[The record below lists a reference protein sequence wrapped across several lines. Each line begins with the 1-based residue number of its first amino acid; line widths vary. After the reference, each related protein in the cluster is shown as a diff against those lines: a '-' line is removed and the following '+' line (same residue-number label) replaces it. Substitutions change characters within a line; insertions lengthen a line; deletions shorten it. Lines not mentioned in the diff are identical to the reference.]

1 MEKFQVAI
9 AVIQMRI
16 KMAETKVL
24 TVKTQIGY
32 SVMVETAMIKRAI
45 GLTKLTIIIAV
56 VLLCFERTTKVQA
69 QDDKPESVLSLVDKI
84 NALKSKLAERGESS
98 EREALYKDLSDIA
111 HDLFRL
117 EDHPKTNTVLAF
129 EFLVESNSPNF
140 IKGDAYRMLGQTL
153 WFTSQHASSAQVY
166 RDAIEW
172 INSVDK
178 EADSRQLYG
187 LKTEYFH
194 KLGASLASTGDSEGS
209 IEVNELV
216 LLSPELRKHLSHS
229 QIASIMLRTG
239 QQYDKLGDKQRTAG
253 SFQQWLE
260 YIEEHEL
267 EQDPLLMINVLHSV
281 AKAEAVDAEELVGRL
296 MKIWN
301 DEQYKDKPP
310 VLLVGR
316 EILRLYLKEFE
327 QPDKVLEF
335 SPKVTKR
342 AKTFYES
349 RHQRE
354 LRDVRV
360 SDIRD
365 YWKEVV
371 VVTAKLWWERKEQDK
386 AKKVVEEFVDAT
398 KDREIQYILPRELW
412 KLVAEESVLDT
423 FEQKKS
429 DRRR

>member
-1 MEKFQVAI
+1 MIKLMISKCHLIRDCRCHRHRANGNVRSLFLFLWFVILYGCVTEKVYSACKVQEEGNALAQWQIKWDEIRADLEANSLNDDDNKSRFEAALQVA
-9 AVIQMRI
+9 
-16 KMAETKVL
+16 
-24 TVKTQIGY
+24 Y
-32 SVMVETAMIKRAI
+32 
-45 GLTKLTIIIAV
+45 KL
-56 VLLCFERTTKVQA
+56 
-69 QDDKPESVLSLVDKI
+69 S
-84 NALKSKLAERGESS
+84 
-98 EREALYKDLSDIA
+98 
-111 HDLFRL
+111 RL
-117 EDHPKTNTVLAF
+117 EDFPKNKSISAF
-129 EFLVESNSPNF
+129 KFLIQSQSPDRVKAN
-140 IKGDAYRMLGQTL
+140 AYRMLGQIL
-153 WFTSQHASSAQVY
+153 WFSGNDEKSITNY
-166 RDAIEW
+166 RDAIKWME
-172 INSVDK
+172 SL
-178 EADSRQLYG
+178 ESRGESNELLW
-187 LKTEYFH
+187 LKTEMFH
-194 KLGASLASTGDSEGS
+194 KLGLALASAGDAEGS
-209 IEVNELV
+209 IEVNELLLISPV
-216 LLSPELRKHLSHS
+216 LLRELNKV

-316 EILRLYLKEFE
+316 EILRLYLKELE

-354 LRDVRV
+354 LRDVRA